1 MRTWI
6 LGLVIFVG
14 CGSVK
19 DTTVDAPASGSDAP
33 RIDAGVCI
41 SGATVH
47 FVTHELDGGPI
58 VAQAAVPVL
67 GHDTIEALAA
77 RILAV
82 EHQLYPLAVKMV
94 ASGAA
99 CMSGNRV
106 VRDAKSTPIK
116 QNCSL
121 FWPTVEI

>member
-1 MRTWI
+1 MRSQSAGFVDRW
-6 LGLVIFVG
+6 LGRQLNIHPSLLPSFKG
-14 CGSVK
+14 LHPHK
-19 DTTVDAPASGSDAP
+19 QA
-33 RIDAGVCI
+33 IDAGVCI

-99 CMSGNRV
+99 CFTARWTTSV
-106 VRDAKSTPIK
+106 QA
-116 QNCSL
+116 
-121 FWPTVEI
+121 